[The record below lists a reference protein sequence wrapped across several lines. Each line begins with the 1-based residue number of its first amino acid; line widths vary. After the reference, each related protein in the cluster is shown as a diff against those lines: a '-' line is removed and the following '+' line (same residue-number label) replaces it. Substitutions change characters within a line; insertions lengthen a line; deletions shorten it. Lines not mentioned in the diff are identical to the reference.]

1 MFEQQPQISAQ
12 GGGYGPPPGGFGAPP
27 GGFGA
32 PPGGGYGAPGGM
44 GAPPAGFPPPGGMS
58 PMAPPG
64 GGPMAGGGPGDANA
78 ELKAQLDKWFIISI
92 VVVVFCCSCWP
103 LGAAGIYMIHSGKGL
118 LAQGNAAGAEE
129 KLKTGK
135 TLTLVAAGL
144 GALLMIVSIILN
156 VVSAMSANSF

>member
-1 MFEQQPQISAQ
+1 
-12 GGGYGPPPGGFGAPP
+12 
-27 GGFGA
+27 
-32 PPGGGYGAPGGM
+32 
-44 GAPPAGFPPPGGMS
+44 
-58 PMAPPG
+58 MAPPG

-92 VVVVFCCSCWP
+92 VVVVLCCSCWP